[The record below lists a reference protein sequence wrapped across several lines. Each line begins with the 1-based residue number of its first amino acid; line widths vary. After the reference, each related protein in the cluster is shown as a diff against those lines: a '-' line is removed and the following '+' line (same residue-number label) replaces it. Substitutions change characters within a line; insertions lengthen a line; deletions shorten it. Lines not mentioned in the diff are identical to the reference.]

1 MFDRRG
7 GFPNYL
13 KLGVQWLRIPRINPL
28 DLVDQNKSVIGFNLS
43 YLFGKRELLREGIE
57 QMVRWLDEGRLL
69 PPHVTSYPA
78 ARVADAQRAL
88 ESGQTTGKLVLT
100 W

>member
-1 MFDRRG
+1 
-7 GFPNYL
+7 
-13 KLGVQWLRIPRINPL
+13 
-28 DLVDQNKSVIGFNLS
+28 
-43 YLFGKRELLREGIE
+43 
-57 QMVRWLDEGRLL
+57 MVRWLDEGRLL
-69 PPHVTSYPA
+69 PPQVTSYPA